1 MERGRDTEDE
11 DGERLLKGDVINA
24 TCREE
29 SCHTL
34 TNLEREVDGCYAKR
48 CTPVFVCV
56 HAFVCVCVSLCP
68 CVRFSAVCLPHT
80 QPRVHFH
87 FRQTGA
93 HRVWKHACCCHFV
106 PSTINKLLM
115 SVELPVCSYR

>member
-24 TCREE
+24 TCQEE

-56 HAFVCVCVSLCP
+56 HAFVCVCVCLC
-68 CVRFSAVCLPHT
+68 V
-80 QPRVHFH
+80 
-87 FRQTGA
+87 
-93 HRVWKHACCCHFV
+93 
-106 PSTINKLLM
+106 
-115 SVELPVCSYR
+115 PVCVSLQFACHTHSHVCIFILDKQVLTGFGSARAAVILCQARSINC